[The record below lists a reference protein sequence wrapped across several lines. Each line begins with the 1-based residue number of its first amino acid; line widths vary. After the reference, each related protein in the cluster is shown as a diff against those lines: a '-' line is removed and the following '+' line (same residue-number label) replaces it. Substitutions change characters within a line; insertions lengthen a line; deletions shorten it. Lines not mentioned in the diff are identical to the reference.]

1 MDYRDYYAVLG
12 VKRDA
17 TKAEIKRAF
26 RKLARAHH
34 PDLKPGDAAA
44 ERRFKEVNEAN
55 EVLSDPDKR
64 AKYDALG
71 ANWESVAGTGR
82 GGTGRRGTGGND
94 PFGGGPFG
102 AAEGG
107 NVRYEFRTSGSAAGG
122 FSDFFRTFF
131 GGTGGTGPAGE
142 TDGPGP
148 AGSSRRGR
156 VQTDQG
162 QSFEEILGDLGLAG
176 GQTPSGGAGAF
187 GSAGVHHGGG
197 RPSRAVEA
205 DVALTLEEAFH
216 GTSRIVEING
226 TRLEV
231 TVPRGVETGSRIRLK
246 GRGGGDPHHPADL
259 YLVTRVRSHPTF
271 VRIGA
276 DLTRELPISLGEAL
290 LGSEIPVSTLKG
302 RGLLR
307 IPAGTQTGR
316 TFRLKGQGMPRL
328 RSRPGEP
335 ATGDLLVK
343 VRVVLPSSLSDE
355 AIEAAQRLVELAGQ
369 PDPRSAPAPSVTTS
383 SAATS
388 SATAATAAASPA
400 STPSTPAT

>member
-17 TKAEIKRAF
+17 NQAEIKRAF

-55 EVLSDPDKR
+55 EVLSDPEKR

-71 ANWESVAGTGR
+71 ANWASVAGA
-82 GGTGRRGTGGND
+82 GGTGAGRR
-94 PFGGGPFG
+94 GPFG
-102 AAEGG
+102 SGPFGTADGG
-107 NVRYEFRTSGSAAGG
+107 SVRYEFRTSGGAAGG
-122 FSDFFRTFF
+122 FSEFFRTFF
-131 GGTGGTGPAGE
+131 GGAGAAGAAGGAEEAAAGN
-142 TDGPGP
+142 
-148 AGSSRRGR
+148 SRRGHVR
-156 VQTDQG
+156 TGQG

-187 GSAGVHHGGG
+187 GPTGPHHAGG

-205 DVALTLEEAFH
+205 EVALTLEEAFH

-246 GRGGGDPHHPADL
+246 GRAGGDPQHPADL
-259 YLVTRVRSHPTF
+259 YLVTRVDSHPTF
-271 VRIGA
+271 ARIGA
-276 DLTRELPISLGEAL
+276 DLTRDLPISLGEAL
-290 LGSEIPVSTLKG
+290 LGAEIPVSTLKG

-307 IPAGTQTGR
+307 IPAGTQSGR

-335 ATGDLLVK
+335 TTGDLLVK
-343 VRVVLPSSLSDE
+343 VRVVLPSSLSDD
-355 AIEAAQRLVELAGQ
+355 ALEAARRLVELAAQ
-369 PDPRSAPAPSVTTS
+369 PDPRSAPAPSATTTS
-383 SAATS
+383 ATATATGTSAAAS
-388 SATAATAAASPA
+388 SAT
-400 STPSTPAT
+400 